1 MSGIFSFAAS
11 PLNVI
16 ITIASNLVVALLLA
30 FALAKMFDNEKIMF
44 NK

>member
-11 PLNVI
+11 PVAVF
-16 ITIASNLVVALLLA
+16 ITIGANVAAAVLLA